1 MWDLSI
7 DSGKLLLSG
16 IYLTQLQ
23 PPRCVA
29 RLIWMSPC
37 CNQVKELDVSNGQC
51 YIQNILVDDTL
62 KMLSVTTVEVE
73 IQMIEGLGHLF
84 GINVCFV
91 SVKRG

>member
-1 MWDLSI
+1 M
-7 DSGKLLLSG
+7 
-16 IYLTQLQ
+16 
-23 PPRCVA
+23 
-29 RLIWMSPC
+29 
-37 CNQVKELDVSNGQC
+37 KELDVSNGQC